1 MNLDPVTIFGLIL
14 ALFLFLMVFGAPI
27 FAALG
32 VASILGIVL
41 QAGVSGLTVVPEV
54 LHRGLASYSLISIP
68 LFILMGEVIARTSI
82 GGKLFTMF
90 LLWMNRVPG
99 SLAVASIGSSAVFGA
114 MSGVSVAGAATIG
127 RVAIPEMLQR
137 GYSPR
142 LATGTVAAAGAL
154 ALLIPPSIGFILYGE
169 VAGQSIGRLFIAA
182 VLPAVLVAGLMM
194 LYVYVLCTVRK
205 DMAPPD
211 HLSRYTWRQR
221 LKALREVWAVLL
233 IVLLVLGTIYLG
245 VATPTEA
252 AGMGAL
258 GAFVVA
264 LIYGELSFRMILE
277 IFRSTAVTSGMIL
290 LILASALLFGYIM
303 TRLMI
308 PQKLVMM
315 LAGVDQ
321 PAWVLLTFIVLF
333 LLVLG
338 MFLDVVSVIV
348 ISTPILLPV
357 IVALGFSPIWFG
369 VIMIITCEM
378 AVITPPVGLNLYV
391 IKGIAPQVPLND
403 IIWGAL
409 PFVLVELLAIVI
421 LAVFPEIAL
430 WLPGRL

>member
-1 MNLDPVTIFGLIL
+1 MEFEPVTVFSLVLGL
-14 ALFLFLMVFGAPI
+14 FFFLMVAGTPI

-32 VASILGIVL
+32 VASILGIVM
-41 QAGVSGLTVVPEV
+41 QAGFGGLTVVPEV

-82 GGKLFTMF
+82 GGKLFNLF
-90 LLWMNRVPG
+90 LVWMNRVPG
-99 SLAVASIGSSAVFGA
+99 NLAVASVGSSAVFGA

-127 RVAIPEMLQR
+127 RFAIPQMLQR

-154 ALLIPPSIGFILYGE
+154 ALLIPPSIGFVLYGE
-169 VAGQSIGRLFIAA
+169 VAGQSIGRLFIGAI
-182 VLPAVLVAGLMM
+182 LPALLVSALMM
-194 LYVYVLCTVRK
+194 AYVLTVS
-205 DMAPPD
+205 MVSNAAPAD
-211 HLSRYTWRQR
+211 RTRYTWRDR
-221 LKALREVWAVLL
+221 FRALRAVWAVVL
-233 IVLLVLGTIYLG
+233 IVLMVLGTIYLG

-258 GAFVVA
+258 ASFIVA
-264 LIYGELSFRMILE
+264 AAYRELNWRMVLD

-290 LILASALLFGYIM
+290 LILAAALLFGYIM

-308 PQKLVMM
+308 PQKLVM
-315 LAGVDQ
+315 LLSEIDQ
-321 PAWVLLTFIVLF
+321 PAWLIMCFIVLF
-333 LLVLG
+333 LLVIG

-357 IVALGFSPIWFG
+357 VVALGFNPIWFG
-369 VIMIITCEM
+369 IIMIITCEM

-403 IIWGAL
+403 IILGAL
-409 PFVLVELLAIVI
+409 PFVLVELIAIVI
-421 LAVFPEIAL
+421 LAVFPEIVL

>member
-1 MNLDPVTIFGLIL
+1 MDPVTIFSLVL
-14 ALFLFLMVFGAPI
+14 VLFAALMVLGVPV
-27 FAALG
+27 FASLG
-32 VASILGIVL
+32 VASVLGIVL
-41 QAGVSGLTVVPEV
+41 QSGLGGLSAVPDV

-68 LFILMGEVIARTSI
+68 LFILMGEVIARTNI

-99 SLAVASIGSSAVFGA
+99 SLAVASVGSSAVFGA

-127 RVAIPEMLQR
+127 RFAIPEMLAR
-137 GYSPR
+137 GYDAR

-182 VLPAVLVAGLMM
+182 VMPALLVAGLMM
-194 LYVYVLCTVRK
+194 IYVVLLSVLRP
-205 DMAPPD
+205 DIAPA
-211 HLSRYTWRQR
+211 HHHARYTWKQR
-221 LKALREVWAVLL
+221 FAALRDIWAVLL
-233 IVLLVLGTIYLG
+233 IVLLVLGTIYMG

-258 GAFVVA
+258 GAFLVA
-264 LIYGELSFRMILE
+264 GVYGQLDLHKILE

-290 LILASALLFGYIM
+290 LVLASALLFGFIM

-308 PQKLVMM
+308 PQKLVLM
-315 LAGVDQ
+315 LAQVDQ
-321 PAWVLLTFIVLF
+321 PPWVILTAVVLF
-333 LLVLG
+333 LLVVG
-338 MFLDVVSVIV
+338 MFLDIVSVIV

-357 IVALGFSPIWFG
+357 IVAQGFNPIWFG
-369 VIMIITCEM
+369 VILIITCEM

-391 IKGIAPQVPLND
+391 IKGIAPQVSINS
-403 IIWGAL
+403 IIAGAL
-409 PFVLVELLAIVI
+409 PFVGVELIAIVI
-421 LAVFPEIAL
+421 LTMFPQIAL
-430 WLPGRL
+430 WLPGKL

>member
-1 MNLDPVTIFGLIL
+1 MEPVTIFSLVLGL
-14 ALFLFLMVFGAPI
+14 FGFLMVAGAPV

-32 VASILGIVL
+32 VASMLGILL
-41 QAGVSGLTVVPEV
+41 QGGMGALVAIPDV

-90 LLWMNRVPG
+90 LIWMNRVPG
-99 SLAVASIGSSAVFGA
+99 SLAVASVGSSAVFGA

-127 RVAIPEMLQR
+127 RFAIPEMLQR
-137 GYSPR
+137 GYNPR

-154 ALLIPPSIGFILYGE
+154 ALLIPPSIGFVLYGE
-169 VAGQSIGRLFIAA
+169 VAGQSIGRLFIGA
-182 VLPAVLVAGLMM
+182 VLPALLVSGLMM
-194 LYVYVLCTVRK
+194 LYVFVLCTMRK
-205 DMAPPD
+205 DMAPAD
-211 HLSRYTWRQR
+211 HRLRYSWAQR
-221 LKALREVWAVLL
+221 IAALRDVWAVLL
-233 IVLLVLGTIYLG
+233 IVLLVLGTIYFG
-245 VATPTEA
+245 IATPTEA
-252 AGMGAL
+252 AGMGAI

-264 LIYGELSFRMILE
+264 GAYRELNLRMVLD

-290 LILASALLFGYIM
+290 LVLASALLFGYIM

-321 PAWVLLTFIVLF
+321 PAWVILTAIVLF
-333 LLVLG
+333 LLVVG

-348 ISTPILLPV
+348 ITTPILLPV
-357 IVALGFSPIWFG
+357 VVALGFSPIWFG
-369 VIMIITCEM
+369 IIMIITCEM

-391 IKGIAPQVPLND
+391 IKGIAPQVPLNT
-403 IIWGAL
+403 IIRGAL
-409 PFVLVELLAIVI
+409 PFVGVELLAIVI
-421 LAVFPEIAL
+421 LAVFPDIVL

>member
-1 MNLDPVTIFGLIL
+1 MDPITIFSLVL
-14 ALFLFLMVFGAPI
+14 ALFIFLMVIGAPI

-32 VASILGIVL
+32 VASVLGIVL
-41 QAGVSGLTVVPEV
+41 QAGISGLTVVPEV

-90 LLWMNRVPG
+90 MIWMNRIPG
-99 SLAVASIGSSAVFGA
+99 SLAVASVGSSALFGA

-127 RVAIPEMLQR
+127 RFAIPEMLQR
-137 GYSPR
+137 GYNPR

-154 ALLIPPSIGFILYGE
+154 ALLIPPSIGFVLYGE
-169 VAGQSIGRLFIAA
+169 VAGLSIGKLFIGA
-182 VLPAVLVAGLMM
+182 VLPALLVSGLMM
-194 LYVYVLCTVRK
+194 LYVFVLCTVRK
-205 DMAPPD
+205 DMAPMD
-211 HLSRYTWRQR
+211 HRTRYTWGQR
-221 LKALREVWAVLL
+221 LGALRDVWAVMLL
-233 IVLLVLGTIYLG
+233 VLLVLGTIYLG
-245 VATPTEA
+245 VATATEA
-252 AGMGAL
+252 AGMGAI
-258 GAFVVA
+258 GAFIVA
-264 LIYGELSFRMILE
+264 LVYRELNVRMALE
-277 IFRSTAVTSGMIL
+277 IFRSTAITSGMIL
-290 LILASALLFGYIM
+290 LILASALLFGYIL

-315 LAGVDQ
+315 LADVAQ
-321 PAWVLLTFIVLF
+321 PAWVIFTLIVLF
-333 LLVLG
+333 LLVIG

-421 LAVFPEIAL
+421 LAVFPEIVL